1 MRFVPLA
8 AAALLALPLTAC
20 TAGKEAP
27 PSLGAQPPPTASGTG
42 PAAAALPPATLEL
55 WHGFSTDVETKAF
68 EEAVAGFTKKF
79 PQIKVTTKKGI
90 QDDQITQAIRG
101 GKAPD
106 VAASFTTDNVA
117 QWCRSGAFQDLTPV
131 IEQDGID
138 LTVLPAA
145 SRAYTEFE
153 GKRCTMPLLA
163 DAYGLYY
170 NKALMK
176 GEQPPK
182 TLSELTA
189 LTKKLTVRD
198 ADGNIEVAGFVPS
211 FQYYENSPSHL
222 GPMVGAK
229 WYHDDGT
236 SAIGSDPA
244 WKQLLRWQKE
254 LVDWYGYDKLEK
266 FRKGLGDEWGAE
278 HPFFKGKI
286 AMVLDGEWRNA
297 MIAGDP
303 VAKDLDYGTAPLPV
317 ADDKPGLYGS
327 GFTAGT
333 VIGVPRGAE
342 HPRHA
347 WELVKHLTTDTDSLV
362 TLSNALRNV
371 PTTEA
376 AMDHPDLAR
385 DENFATF
392 LAIFAHPKTSTLP
405 PNVNSVFN
413 QDAFST
419 FLIQWEKGA
428 VKDLDAGLAGVD
440 ERIDDKLKLT
450 GG

>member
-8 AAALLALPLTAC
+8 AAGLLALSLTAC
-20 TAGKEAP
+20 TAGTEA
-27 PSLGAQPPPTASGTG
+27 PSLGARPTTTGTG
-42 PAAAALPPATLEL
+42 PVAAALPAATLEL
-55 WHGFSTDVETKAF
+55 WHGFSTDAETGAF
-68 EEAVAGFTKKF
+68 EEAIAGFTRKY
-79 PQIKVTTKKGI
+79 PQIKVTAKKAV
-90 QDDQITQAIRG
+90 QDDQITAAVRG

-117 QWCRSGAFQDLTPV
+117 QWCRSGAFQDLTQV

-138 LTVLPAA
+138 LSVLPEA
-145 SRAYTEFE
+145 SRSYTEFE

-163 DAYGLYY
+163 DAYGFYY

-176 GEQPPK
+176 GNEPPK
-182 TLSELTA
+182 TLSELTE

-198 ADGNIEVAGFVPS
+198 PDGTIKVAGFIPS

-222 GPMVGAK
+222 GPMVGAT
-229 WYHDDGT
+229 WYNPDGT

-244 WKQLLRWQKE
+244 WKQLLTWQKE
-254 LVDWYGYDKLEK
+254 LVDWYGYDNLEK
-266 FRKGLGDEWGAE
+266 FRKGLGDEWGSE
-278 HPFFKGKI
+278 HPFFEGKV
-286 AMVLDGEWRNA
+286 AMAVDGEWRNA
-297 MIAGDP
+297 MIAADP
-303 VAKDLDYGTAPLPV
+303 EAKSMDYGTAPLPV
-317 ADDKPGLYGS
+317 ADDKPDLYGS

-333 VIGVPRGAE
+333 VIGVPRGAK

-371 PTTEA
+371 PTTKA
-376 AMDHPDLAR
+376 AMESPKLAKDDR
-385 DENFATF
+385 FATF
-392 LAIFAHPKTSTLP
+392 LDIFAHPKTSTLP
-405 PNVNSVFN
+405 AGVNSVFN

-440 ERIDDKLKLT
+440 KRINDKLKLS

>member
-8 AAALLALPLTAC
+8 AAGLTALALTAC
-20 TAGKEAP
+20 TAGKEAA
-27 PSLGAQPPPTASGTG
+27 PSLGAQPKPSGSASQ
-42 PAAAALPPATLEL
+42 ALPAATLEL
-55 WHGFSTDVETKAF
+55 WHGFSTDAEVKAF
-68 EEAVAGFTKKF
+68 EDAIAGFNKKF
-79 PQIKVTTKKGI
+79 PQIKVKATKGV

-101 GKAPD
+101 GRAPD

-117 QWCRSGAFQDLTPV
+117 QWCRSGSFQDLTPV

-138 LTVLPAA
+138 LAVLPEA
-145 SRAYTEFE
+145 SRTYTAFE

-170 NKALMK
+170 NKSLMK
-176 GEQPPK
+176 GEQPPR

-198 ADGNIEVAGFVPS
+198 ANGDIKVAGFIPS
-211 FQYYENSPSHL
+211 FQYYENSPSHM

-229 WYHDDGT
+229 WYNPDGT

-244 WKQLLRWQKE
+244 WKQLLTWQKE

-266 FRKGLGDEWGAE
+266 FRKSLGDEWSAE
-278 HPFFKGKI
+278 HPFFKGKV
-286 AMVLDGEWRNA
+286 AMILDGEWRNA
-297 MIAGDP
+297 MIANDP
-303 VAKDLDYGTAPLPV
+303 QAKDMDYGTAPLPV
-317 ADDKPGLYGS
+317 ADDKPDLYGS

-333 VIGVPRGAE
+333 VIGVPKGAR
-342 HPRHA
+342 HPQHA

-371 PTTEA
+371 PTTKA
-376 AMDHPDLAR
+376 AMESPKLAE
-385 DENFATF
+385 DANFKTF
-392 LAIFAHPKTSTLP
+392 LDIFAHPKTSTLP
-405 PNVNSVFN
+405 ASVNSVFN
-413 QDAFST
+413 QEAMST
-419 FLIQWEKGA
+419 FLARWEKGA
-428 VKDLDAGLAGVD
+428 VPDLDAGLKSVD
-440 ERIDDKLKLT
+440 KQIDDKLKLS

>member
-8 AAALLALPLTAC
+8 VGLTALALTAC
-20 TAGKEAP
+20 TAGKEAA
-27 PSLGAQPPPTASGTG
+27 PSLGAQPKPSG
-42 PAAAALPPATLEL
+42 PASQALPAATLEL
-55 WHGFSTDVETKAF
+55 WHGFSTDAEVKAF
-68 EEAVAGFTKKF
+68 EDAIAAFNTKF
-79 PQIKVTTKKGI
+79 PQITVKATKGV

-117 QWCRSGAFQDLTPV
+117 QWCKSGSFQDLTPV

-138 LTVLPAA
+138 LSVLPAV
-145 SRAYTEFE
+145 SRSYTEFG

-182 TLSELTA
+182 TLSELTE

-198 ADGNIEVAGFVPS
+198 ADGDIEVAGFIPS

-229 WYHDDGT
+229 WYNDDGT

-244 WKQLLRWQKE
+244 WKQLLTWQKE

-278 HPFFKGKI
+278 HPFFTGKV
-286 AMVLDGEWRNA
+286 AMILDGEWRNA
-297 MIAGDP
+297 MIANDAK
-303 VAKDLDYGTAPLPV
+303 AKDMDYGTAPLPV
-317 ADDKPGLYGS
+317 ADDKPDLYGS

-333 VIGVPRGAE
+333 VIGVPKGAK
-342 HPRHA
+342 HPQHA

-371 PTTEA
+371 PTTKA
-376 AMDHPDLAR
+376 AMESPKLAK
-385 DENFATF
+385 DANFATF
-392 LAIFAHPKTSTLP
+392 LDIFAHPKTTTLP
-405 PNVNSVFN
+405 ASVNSVFN
-413 QDAFST
+413 QEAFTT
-419 FLIQWEKGA
+419 FLAKWEKGSVA
-428 VKDLDAGLAGVD
+428 DLDAGLKDVD
-440 ERIDDKLKLT
+440 RQIDDKLKLS

>member
-8 AAALLALPLTAC
+8 VAGLTALALTAC
-20 TAGKEAP
+20 TAGKEAA
-27 PSLGAQPPPTASGTG
+27 PSLGAQPKPSGTASQ
-42 PAAAALPPATLEL
+42 ALPAATLEL
-55 WHGFSTDVETKAF
+55 WHGFSTDAEVKAF
-68 EEAVAGFTKKF
+68 EDAIAGFNKKF
-79 PQIKVTTKKGI
+79 PQIKVNATKGV
-90 QDDQITQAIRG
+90 QDDQITQSIRG

-117 QWCRSGAFQDLTPV
+117 QWCRSGSFQDLTLV
-131 IEQDGID
+131 IKQDGID
-138 LTVLPAA
+138 LTVLPEV
-145 SRAYTEFE
+145 SRTYTEFE

-198 ADGNIEVAGFVPS
+198 ANGDIKVAGFIPS
-211 FQYYENSPSHL
+211 FQYYENSPSHM
-222 GPMVGAK
+222 GPMVGAT
-229 WYHDDGT
+229 WYNPDGT

-244 WKQLLRWQKE
+244 WKQLLTWQKE

-266 FRKGLGDEWGAE
+266 FRKSLGDEWSAE
-278 HPFFKGKI
+278 HPFFKGKV
-286 AMVLDGEWRNA
+286 AMILDGEWRNA

-303 VAKDLDYGTAPLPV
+303 KAKDMDYGTAPLPV
-317 ADDKPGLYGS
+317 ADDKPDLYGS

-333 VIGVPRGAE
+333 VIGVPKGAK
-342 HPRHA
+342 HPQHA
-347 WELVKHLTTDTDSLV
+347 WELVKHLTTDTGSLV

-371 PTTEA
+371 PTTKA
-376 AMDHPDLAR
+376 AMESPDLAE
-385 DENFATF
+385 DANFRTF
-392 LAIFAHPKTSTLP
+392 LDIFAHPKTSTLP
-405 PNVNSVFN
+405 ANVNSVFN
-413 QDAFST
+413 QEALST
-419 FLIQWEKGA
+419 FLARWEKGA
-428 VKDLDAGLAGVD
+428 VTDLDAGLKSVD
-440 ERIDDKLKLT
+440 KQIDDKLKLS